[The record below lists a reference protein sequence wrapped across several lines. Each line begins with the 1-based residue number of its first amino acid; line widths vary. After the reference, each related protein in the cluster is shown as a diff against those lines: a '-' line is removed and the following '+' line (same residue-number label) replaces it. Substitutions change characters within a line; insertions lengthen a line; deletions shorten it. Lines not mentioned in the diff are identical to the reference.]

1 MMAVSMTVSYKKL
14 FKLLIDRDMKKKD
27 LQEQAGI
34 SSSSM
39 SKLARGEFVSLEVL
53 VKVCTALKVDI
64 GEVVEIVPDIKS
76 EAETIIEESP
86 EK

>member
-1 MMAVSMTVSYKKL
+1 MMTVSYKKL

-27 LQEQAGI
+27 LQEQSGI

-64 GEVVEIVPDIKS
+64 GEVMEIVPDIKFEDKAIS
-76 EAETIIEESP
+76 EEP
-86 EK
+86 HRK